1 MNIQSAIV
9 LPTNCKPGDL
19 IWACRYSQNH
29 ETKKIYKM
37 PPTYGILT
45 LTNSFEDESTTTGFP
60 PQGTNFILSAYSCY
74 HAEYQSYQP
83 RYFVPIMN
91 GRIIWKHAMALS
103 TVILARN
110 QNDCEAIYQ
119 ERYETVTFEEEKNPY
134 LLLSKLHME
143 HPKAKHLRIGQFL
156 WLFQEWHQKQYKND
170 IFYIENKELVKR
182 VEQYLQTMK

>member
-1 MNIQSAIV
+1 MNIQSVIV
-9 LPTNCKPGDL
+9 FPNNCKPGDL

-45 LTNSFEDESTTTGFP
+45 LTNSFEDESTTTGLP
-60 PQGTNFILSAYSCY
+60 PQGINFILSAYACY

-83 RYFVPIMN
+83 RYFVPIVS

-103 TVILARN
+103 TVILAQN

-119 ERYETVTFEEEKNPY
+119 EKYETAICEEENPY

-156 WLFQEWHQKQYKND
+156 WLFQKWHDKEYKND
-170 IFYIENKELVKR
+170 IFYVENKELVKR
-182 VEQYLQTMK
+182 IEQYLQTLK

>member
-1 MNIQSAIV
+1 MNIQALIV
-9 LPTNCKPGDL
+9 SPTNCKPGDL
-19 IWACRYSQNH
+19 IWACRYSQNQ
-29 ETKKIYKM
+29 ETKKTYKM

-60 PQGTNFILSAYSCY
+60 PQGTNFIISAYSCY
-74 HAEYQSYQP
+74 HAKYQSYQP

-91 GRIIWKHAMALS
+91 GHIIWKHAMALS
-103 TVILARN
+103 TVILAQH
-110 QNDCEAIYQ
+110 QNECEAIYQ
-119 ERYETVTFEEEKNPY
+119 EKYETAMCEKENPY
-134 LLLSKLHME
+134 RLISKLHTE

-182 VEQYLQTMK
+182 IEQYLQTMK

>member
-1 MNIQSAIV
+1 MNIQSVIV
-9 LPTNCKPGDL
+9 FPNNCKPGDL

-45 LTNSFEDESTTTGFP
+45 LTNSFEDESTTTGLP
-60 PQGTNFILSAYSCY
+60 PQGINFILSAYACY
-74 HAEYQSYQP
+74 HAEYQGYQP
-83 RYFVPIMN
+83 RYFVPIVS

-143 HPKAKHLRIGQFL
+143 HPNIYALDSFYGCFRNGMKKNTKTIFSTSKIKNSSNASNNT
-156 WLFQEWHQKQYKND
+156 YKP
-170 IFYIENKELVKR
+170 
-182 VEQYLQTMK
+182 